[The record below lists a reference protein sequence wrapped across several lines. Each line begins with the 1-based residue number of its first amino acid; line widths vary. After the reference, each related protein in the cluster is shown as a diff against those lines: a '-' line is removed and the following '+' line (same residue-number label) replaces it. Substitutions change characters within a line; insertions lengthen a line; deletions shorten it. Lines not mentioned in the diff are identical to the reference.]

1 MKLLHTSDWHI
12 GKTLRGRPRLP
23 EQELVLRELVQMAR
37 DHDVDAV
44 VIAGDLY
51 DTSAPSAEAIEK
63 VVKALIGFRN
73 TGAEV
78 IVIAGNHDH
87 APTFEAYRPLMSLG
101 GIHVAGTP
109 RTAADGGVITFAAR
123 STGENVT
130 VAVLPFLSQRYA
142 SRAAEI
148 VTGTPAETGARYDEM
163 VRTVLSS
170 LAAGFQDDAVNII
183 VAHLTVTGAKFGG
196 GEREAQSIFDYHVSP
211 AAFPAHAHYVALG
224 HLHRRQ
230 HVPAPCP
237 AVHYC
242 GSPINVDFGEQ
253 DNSSFALLVEAT
265 PRTPAHV
272 SELPLMSAV
281 KLRTVQGTVADLLA
295 RAGEFGD
302 DLLRVVIA
310 EPSRASLREE
320 ILEGLPN
327 AIDIRIDPE
336 FQKTAAGART
346 SSDAGLDRAPLDLFT
361 DFLANEAI
369 VDPRIPALFSAL
381 LDRTTDPD
389 PSAGVDDDIAFPDY
403 AQQGGAVP
411 SPEDLDSSDG
421 VEGDAPSRGAG
432 YELLGDHLAAAPDQ
446 G

>member
-12 GKTLRGRPRLP
+12 GKTLRGRSRLP
-23 EQELVLRELVQMAR
+23 EQEMVLRELVQMAR

-51 DTSAPSAEAIEK
+51 DTSAPSAEAIDK
-63 VVKALIGFRN
+63 VVKALIGFRA

-109 RTAADGGVITFAAR
+109 RTAADGGVITFTAR
-123 STGENVT
+123 TTGEKTT

-148 VTGTPAETGARYDEM
+148 ITGTPAETGARYDEM
-163 VRTVLSS
+163 VRAVLAS
-170 LAAGFQDDAVNII
+170 LAAGFQDDAVNLV
-183 VAHLTVTGAKFGG
+183 VAHLTVTGATFGG

-211 AAFPAHAHYVALG
+211 AAFPAQAHYVALG

-230 HVPAPCP
+230 HVAAPCP

-253 DNSSFALLVEAT
+253 DNGSFALFVEAA
-265 PRTPAHV
+265 PHTPARIT
-272 SELPLMSAV
+272 ELPVRSAV
-281 KLRTVQGTVADLLA
+281 KLRTVQGSVADLLA
-295 RAGEFGD
+295 RAGEFGE
-302 DLLRVVIA
+302 DLLRVVVA
-310 EPSRASLREE
+310 EPSRATLRDE
-320 ILEGLPN
+320 ILAGLPN

-336 FQKTAAGART
+336 FQKATAGART
-346 SSDAGLDRAPLDLFT
+346 PSEAGLDRSPMDLFT

-369 VDPRIPALFSAL
+369 VDPRLPALFSAL
-381 LDRTTDPD
+381 LDRTADPD
-389 PSAGVDDDIAFPDY
+389 PTAGVTDDIPLPNYVPQEDAPSPQEADGDGLGADADPH
-403 AQQGGAVP
+403 AQQG
-411 SPEDLDSSDG
+411 EITTDDLAQMTKS
-421 VEGDAPSRGAG
+421 
-432 YELLGDHLAAAPDQ
+432 
-446 G
+446 